1 MSGGDMAEFFF
12 PLFFLDI
19 FETKKLK
26 KKDEEEKISS
36 TAAAAAA
43 AIWQSRLRELL
54 KWA

>member
-12 PLFFLDI
+12 PLFLLDI
-19 FETKKLK
+19 FETKELK

-43 AIWQSRLRELL
+43 IWQSRLRELL

>member
-12 PLFFLDI
+12 PLFLLDI
-19 FETKKLK
+19 FETKELK

-36 TAAAAAA
+36 TAAAAA
-43 AIWQSRLRELL
+43 IWLSRLRELL